1 MQATAYY
8 ATVTKIYRC
17 SVGGVAK
24 SILILRDSRGYTVNR
39 QVKRLQNACAQ
50 VDRQHQHIFNTITRK
65 CDLHELYVKLQILI

>member
-1 MQATAYY
+1 MQARACN

-24 SILILRDSRGYTVNR
+24 SILILRDSIGYTVNR

-50 VDRQHQHIFNTITRK
+50 VDKQLQNIINTISRK
-65 CDLHELYVKLQILI
+65 CDLHELYVEMQILI